1 MFHIFFIV
9 LSLCTFT
16 AHAVFNPTA
25 GTPLWN
31 IAAESGIIA
40 SAIEG
45 TQTRIQQSDL
55 SGGTYTISSAGRYAV
70 VENLTAP
77 AGATT
82 INITADDVYLD
93 LNGFTID
100 GSGGGANV
108 INAAAGTSNLYIGN
122 GVIKN
127 APSIA
132 VNIRANTTNVIL
144 ENIQAL
150 SSSAGVGFQIQDTNT
165 CVLTNCATANNALA
179 GISLNTAENVIIKNF
194 SSDSDTA
201 VGISLVDSNNVEIEE
216 VTIFASGT
224 NGVSFSGTTSIVS
237 LDNFEIFQ
245 PGSNGISI
253 ANNVNNISVKNG
265 VIINPAS
272 NAINCAGDNTLIQIE
287 HVTASDAGLNGYA
300 FGSPCFN
307 ILLDNC
313 IAERCL
319 SSGFTAT
326 DLGNSSWLNCSADR
340 NEVNGFSLDSTGTIM
355 SDLRNQNLLIDN
367 CIAKG
372 NTANGF
378 LIGYGFPLCNSTV
391 SSCKAL
397 QNGGTDF
404 TPSIGSNYYLC
415 LFNSTVENN
424 DAQDGGISNFILRN
438 GVTSNFSAG
447 YTIMVDNRATTS
459 RNGAGVNFDDAADN
473 GNVYLGNVAASID
486 GGTDNYLTVVPIT
499 NPITSIVYANV
510 SSSLDTLA
518 KWTNISATPAP

>member
-1 MFHIFFIV
+1 MKQLHIIAYLLFP
-9 LSLCTFT
+9 LGLQ
-16 AHAVFNPTA
+16 AVFNPTS
-25 GTPLWN
+25 GTPVWN
-31 IAAESGIIA
+31 IAAETGIIA

-55 SGGTYTISSAGRYAV
+55 SGGTYTISSPGRYAV

-300 FGSPCFN
+300 FGSQCFN

-326 DLGNSSWLNCSADR
+326 DLGNSSWLNCSA
-340 NEVNGFSLDSTGTIM
+340 NQNTINGFSLDSTGTVNTDFRGQNIVIDGC
-355 SDLRNQNLLIDN
+355 SAQGNDGSGFILGYSFPYSVCTLQSCVALQNGINNYYFSATRSIIRNNIAESAGTSNFKLRDGVTSNNSTGFNLLIDN
-367 CIAKG
+367 TCQTL
-372 NTANGF
+372 N
-378 LIGYGFPLCNSTV
+378 LPV
-391 SSCKAL
+391 
-397 QNGGTDF
+397 
-404 TPSIGSNYYLC
+404 GS
-415 LFNSTVENN
+415 
-424 DAQDGGISNFILRN
+424 
-438 GVTSNFSAG
+438 
-447 YTIMVDNRATTS
+447 
-459 RNGAGVNFDDAADN
+459 NFDDMTFN
-473 GNVYLGNVAASID
+473 GNLYLGNVAFSIP
-486 GGTDNYLTVVPIT
+486 GSMTNYRTTAATT
-499 NPITSIVYANV
+499 NPIRTVIAPDV
-510 SSSLDTLA
+510 SSPVSGTMER
-518 KWTNISATPAP
+518 WRNISAEI